1 VTEAPQQWLGGY
13 RATGRRRLDEAEAG
27 ALLVRLRG
35 ELRPLRR
42 AHLVSRWSV
51 ALISLGIGTYF
62 MFRPDPSPAI
72 TVFAALGVM
81 LLVLGPVGALL
92 EIAFAPGFSRVF
104 FLCAGALTALAVW
117 MDPGGSQEGPWMLVG
132 LLSGAGVVVGGLLM
146 LFSRWSER
154 PRRIQALG
162 HGVVDVHRGEVL
174 VFEPAQPPSTEPE
187 NQEGEE
193 EHEEYDEPMA
203 RQLEVL
209 PTSKLLYRVDE
220 VLSRDLRVTPVISMA
235 PPGPD
240 GSPGTSR
247 ELSAPEREELGRAHA
262 RLRRQG
268 ISEVLGTTWLIAIV
282 LRAIENL
289 LRGNLDPRLS
299 GASWLVTLACGIVL
313 AIRRTRWQRRLG
325 ADVRTARVERVAG
338 PGATVV
344 ELLPTS
350 RLLWSA
356 GGCPAPW
363 RVGIQD

>member
-174 VFEPAQPPSTEPE
+174 VLEPAQPPSIEPE
-187 NQEGEE
+187 PEDEDA
-193 EHEEYDEPMA
+193 EHEGDIHPMA
-203 RQLEVL
+203 RQIEVL

-220 VLSRDLRVTPVISMA
+220 VLSPDLPVSSVVSIGA
-235 PPGPD
+235 PGPD

-247 ELSAPEREELGRAHA
+247 ELSAIEREELVRGCA
-262 RLRRQG
+262 RFRRQG
-268 ISEVLGTTWLIAIV
+268 ISAVLGTTWLIAIV

-289 LRGNLDPRLS
+289 LRGHLDPRLS
-299 GASWLVTLACGIVL
+299 GASWLVTLTCATVL
-313 AIRRTRWQRRLG
+313 AIRRARWQRRLG
-325 ADVRTARVERVAG
+325 ADLRAARVERVAG
-338 PGATVV
+338 PGTTVV
-344 ELLPTS
+344 ERLPTS
-350 RLLWSA
+350 HLLWSV
-356 GGCPAPW
+356 GGYPAPW
-363 RVGIQD
+363 RVGIED